1 MKCLLNVLFIFC
13 FINNSSCFAG
23 EWLAKKK
30 LTGVSFETGGFYLYS
45 EGQWN
50 NANDCS
56 RTDAIVLK
64 SSDVNYEKAY
74 SLLLMAY
81 AAGKSVQGYS
91 DGCVTHDGRTYNSI
105 RGAKYLLITD

>member
-1 MKCLLNVLFIFC
+1 MKRLLAFFILCLAFNVNC
-13 FINNSSCFAG
+13 VAG
-23 EWLAKKK
+23 DWLAKRK

-64 SSDVNYEKAY
+64 SDDVNYDKAY

-91 DGCVTHDGRTYNSI
+91 DGCVNHDGRTYNAI
-105 RGAKYLLITD
+105 RGFKYLRITD